1 MDRGA
6 WRATVH
12 RVAELDTT
20 EATERARAHTHTHT
34 HTHTQLQFRAIKCVY
49 TVVQATP
56 PSLSGTA
63 SSSRAETLYLT
74 NHSRLPSPQPPFC
87 LSLSLTDRGTACK

>member
-34 HTHTQLQFRAIKCVY
+34 HTHNYSSGPSSVFTLLYKQHHH
-49 TVVQATP
+49 
-56 PSLSGTA
+56 PSLG
-63 SSSRAETLYLT
+63 RP
-74 NHSRLPSPQPPFC
+74 HLPELKLC
-87 LSLSLTDRGTACK
+87 T